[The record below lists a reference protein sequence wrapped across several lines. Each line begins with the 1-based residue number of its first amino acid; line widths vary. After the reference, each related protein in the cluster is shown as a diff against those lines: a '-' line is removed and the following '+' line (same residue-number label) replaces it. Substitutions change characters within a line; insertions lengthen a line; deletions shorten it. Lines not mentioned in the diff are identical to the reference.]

1 MYLLCV
7 CAFESRYNRFYN
19 IDDYSANYLQAMNEM
34 TI

>member
-7 CAFESRYNRFYN
+7 CVLLNQDTIDFN